1 MQTFAIVIGL
11 VQLDFL
17 WRRWRA
23 EIVDVNVPQT
33 VQLRFKGAEY
43 RIVGVAR
50 VAGLLGRDAMVLK
63 MCGSQIGGIVN
74 VEALSV
80 RFHNVAG
87 QAKLGAL
94 GSLHLAC
101 GAHTE
106 TKNGQKKEH

>member
-1 MQTFAIVIGL
+1 VAMQTFAIVIGL

-33 VQLRFKGAEY
+33 VQLRLKGAEH

-63 MCGSQIGGIVN
+63 MCGSQTGGIVN
-74 VEALSV
+74 VEPIGGAIVQEIIDLAAVLNAV
-80 RFHNVAG
+80 RVAIPPRN
-87 QAKLGAL
+87 L
-94 GSLHLAC
+94 
-101 GAHTE
+101 TDF
-106 TKNGQKKEH
+106 